1 MDTVILAFCSL
12 ASCIIIVNIIFQFM
26 DSRYTKVSENIYLY
40 RFLAAGCIVLI
51 TGANILMIPILNLT
65 VHVLL
70 LGLIVCFGYVDGA
83 DKRINRIMEV
93 EALYIVLV
101 VAETLGVCL
110 LDALLKIM
118 GRIPDS
124 PEIMLSME
132 TAFSK
137 VVLIFLYYVLFSR
150 FWKKT
155 DLRTRGQYRLYLILF
170 LYSMVNILL
179 ISFISDQENP
189 IILIVA
195 AGSVIFCDMYML
207 YFIRFSNERDAY
219 KLQIEMMEQ
228 QEKLQYGNYKVQMEK
243 YEEAMKIIHDVDKY
257 VKSMET
263 LYEEKF
269 IEEAVSYAEQ
279 ISGRLKGLLPARY
292 SGNPI
297 LNCLLSEKQKQAKM
311 QGIRFVVE
319 DFTEDFRFMKAIDI
333 TTLFGNVIDNA
344 IAAAAACTGDKFIRL
359 SVNILNEM
367 VFIRTENT
375 VSREISI
382 KHGELPE
389 KGIGILN
396 IEHCVEAFQ
405 GSVIYS
411 CKDGLLCCDI
421 LLNRTDAD
429 GR

>member
-1 MDTVILAFCSL
+1 M
-12 ASCIIIVNIIFQFM
+12 FQFL
-26 DSRYTKVSENIYLY
+26 DDRYTRVSENNYLY
-40 RFLAAGCIVLI
+40 KFLAAGCIFLI
-51 TGANILMIPILNLT
+51 AGANILMIPNLNLIA
-65 VHVLL
+65 HMLPM
-70 LGLIVCFGYVDGA
+70 GLIAWFGYSGGSGR
-83 DKRINRIMEV
+83 KISRIIEV
-93 EALYIVLV
+93 AALYIIL
-101 VAETLGVCL
+101 AISEALGASL
-110 LDALLKIM
+110 LDAMLKFM

-132 TAFSK
+132 TAFSSI
-137 VVLIFLYYVLFSR
+137 VVMFLYYVLLSR

-155 DLRTRGQYRLYLILF
+155 DLKTKGQYRLYLTLF

-179 ISFISDQENP
+179 ISFISEQESLFVFM
-189 IILIVA
+189 IAV
-195 AGSVIFCDMYML
+195 GSVIFCDMYML
-207 YFIRFSNERDAY
+207 YFIRFSDERDTY

-269 IEEAVSYAEQ
+269 IKEAVSYGEQ

-319 DFTEDFRFMKAIDI
+319 DFTEDFHFMKAIDI

-344 IAAAAACTGDKFIRL
+344 MAAAAACTEDKYIRL
-359 SVNILNEM
+359 SVNLLNEM
-367 VFIRTENT
+367 VSIRTENT
-375 VSREISI
+375 VSREIPI

-411 CKDGLLCCDI
+411 YKDGMLCCDI

-429 GR
+429 DS